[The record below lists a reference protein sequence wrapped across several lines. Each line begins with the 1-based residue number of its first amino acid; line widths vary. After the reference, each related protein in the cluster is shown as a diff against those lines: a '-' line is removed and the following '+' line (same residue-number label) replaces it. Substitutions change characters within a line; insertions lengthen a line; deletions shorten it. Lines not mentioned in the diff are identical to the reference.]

1 MPDTEVI
8 DQPISTSIPV
18 QLGENAK
25 DPFGEWSETPIH
37 APSQQQTT
45 QQTQQT
51 EPAATT
57 TTTTTTHEPEEETF
71 DEATYL
77 KNNFGW
83 ENLDLG
89 RAEIERLRNL
99 EKNPLK
105 EEIKFENEESRKLF
119 DLIKQ
124 GKVAE
129 VRSILDKQD
138 RLERLSQY
146 DLSKPEQAADILKA
160 HMRFKNPELTE
171 QEVDYYINKK
181 FRVPAKPQN
190 NLDLTDEENA
200 AALSAWQEQVND
212 IHQDMVIQAKL
223 VKPELVQF
231 KSELILPDIEKPV
244 DPAAAEAQQKE
255 LQQWQSSRENYLKA
269 LESDFKNFNG
279 FNVPYKDEDVE
290 YSVSFTPTEE
300 EKTALKEEL
309 KDFNINEFFDKEW
322 FDDKGNPKTNRIMS
336 DLYFLK
342 NRDKIFQKFVH
353 ESARQRLAALKK
365 DRANITV
372 GTQSQ
377 GTFQPD
383 NRDHSQKQED
393 AIWAA

>member
-8 DQPISTSIPV
+8 EQPISTSIPV

-37 APSQQQTT
+37 TPAQQQTT
-45 QQTQQT
+45 QPTQTT

-57 TTTTTTHEPEEETF
+57 TTTTTQEPEEETF

-99 EKNPLK
+99 EKNPPK
-105 EEIKFENEESRKLF
+105 EEIKFDNEESKKLF
-119 DLIKQ
+119 DLIRA
-124 GKVAE
+124 GKKSE
-129 VRSILDKQD
+129 VKAILDKQD
-138 RLERLSQY
+138 RLEQLSQY
-146 DLSKPEQAADILKA
+146 DLSKPEQAADVLKT
-160 HMRFKNPELTE
+160 HMRLKNPALTE
-171 QEVDYYINKK
+171 QQVDHYINKK

-200 AALSAWQEQVND
+200 AAVSAWQEQVNE
-212 IHQDMVIQAKL
+212 IQQDMIIEATL
-223 VKPELVQF
+223 VKPELAQF

-244 DPAAAEAQQKE
+244 DPAATEAQQKE

-342 NRDKIFQKFVH
+342 NREKIFQKFVH

-383 NRDHSQKQED
+383 DRNSLQKQED